1 MPPLPV
7 RAHWQGCISFPR
19 ELAAPGIAS
28 HFLKAP
34 SGVLTMLTT
43 LIQHL
48 PDFTLPH
55 PLIDLNLDLE
65 LHIRLQR

>member
-1 MPPLPV
+1 
-7 RAHWQGCISFPR
+7 
-19 ELAAPGIAS
+19 
-28 HFLKAP
+28 
-34 SGVLTMLTT
+34 MLTT